1 MPVLSPDR
9 SLLLIIDVQEKLTP
23 AIEGGAAMIKTIQK
37 LAAAADLLGIPVL
50 ATEQYP
56 KGLGPTVTNLAGR
69 PTILKDSFDATA
81 AEGFFQALPADRP
94 ELLLAGCEAHV
105 CVLQTAMGLRRAGR
119 RTILITDAVG
129 SRKAAD
135 KAAALDRA
143 AEEGVERVTAE
154 MALFE
159 WLQDRRHPR
168 FREILALIR

>member
-1 MPVLSPDR
+1 MPALSSDR
-9 SLLLIIDVQEKLTP
+9 SLLLIIDVQEKLAP
-23 AIEGGAAMIKTIQK
+23 AIQDGAAMINTIQK
-37 LAAAADLLGIPVL
+37 LAAAADLLGVPVL

-56 KGLGPTVTNLAGR
+56 EGLGSTVTELAGR
-69 PTILKDSFDATA
+69 PTILKTSFDATA
-81 AEGFFQALPADRP
+81 APGFFEALPADRP

-119 RTILITDAVG
+119 RVILIADAIG

-135 KAAALDRA
+135 KAAALERA
-143 AEEGVERVTAE
+143 AEDGVERVTAE

-159 WLQDRRHPR
+159 WLRDSRHPR

>member
-9 SLLLIIDVQEKLTP
+9 SVFLIIDVQEKLAP
-23 AIEGGAAMIKTIQK
+23 AIDGGAVMINTIKK
-37 LAAAADLLGIPVL
+37 LAAAADILGIPVL

-56 KGLGPTVTNLAGR
+56 KGLGPTVAELAGR

-81 AEGFFQALPADRP
+81 AEGFFEALPTDHP
-94 ELLLAGCEAHV
+94 DILLAGCEAHV

-129 SRKAAD
+129 SRKASD
-135 KAAALDRA
+135 KAAALARA

>member
-1 MPVLSPDR
+1 MPALSPDR
-9 SLLLIIDVQEKLTP
+9 SVLLIIDLQEKLAP
-23 AIEGGAAMIKTIQK
+23 AIDGGAAMINTIKK
-37 LAAAADLLGIPVL
+37 LAAAADLLGVPVL

-56 KGLGPTVTNLAGR
+56 KGLGPTVAELAGR
-69 PTILKDSFDATA
+69 PTILKDSFDATSA
-81 AEGFFQALPADRP
+81 PGFFEALPADRP
-94 ELLLAGCEAHV
+94 EFLLAGCEAHV

-129 SRKAAD
+129 SRKATD

-154 MALFE
+154 MVLFE